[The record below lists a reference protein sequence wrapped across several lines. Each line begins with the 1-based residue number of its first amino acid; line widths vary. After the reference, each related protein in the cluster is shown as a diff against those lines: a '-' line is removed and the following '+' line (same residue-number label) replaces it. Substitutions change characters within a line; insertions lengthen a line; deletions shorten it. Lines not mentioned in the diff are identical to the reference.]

1 MKINYQDLQKKI
13 NVKFK
18 NLDLLI
24 QSLTHKSFDTKKNYE
39 KMEFLGDRVLGLVIA
54 KKLLETYPDEK
65 EGILDKKFAS
75 LVNKNTCL
83 EIAKKINLEKYILTF
98 NPNNKKIKIEDKIIS
113 DSCEALIGAI
123 YLEKGL
129 ASAEK
134 VILDLWKN
142 NIIDSIITQIDAKT
156 KLQELSLKNFK
167 KLPIYKL
174 ISNTGPRHKPS
185 FKVGVKLPNTKYF
198 FGLGK
203 SKKDAEQNA
212 AIECLKSIKWFYELD
227 RWRLFNS
234 KNRYSENSLIAEI
247 YTKNR
252 GKVSGIIFGGTS
264 KKIKN
269 YLQIGNKLHVNYNSK
284 SETRIGYFK
293 IEILNAYSPLYFDHK
308 QKLSCITSATNLV
321 KILTADSQANIKV
334 YQIIENLFLI
344 LKDQDWL
351 KKYIFWELDLLKLLG
366 YDLELENLVEKDT
379 VENKTIYYA
388 SSSNEKKFVPNF
400 LIEKDLE
407 VNDIKILLNGLKLV
421 GDYLDKTILKP
432 NNLNYPN
439 SRLLFINS
447 LK

>member
-1 MKINYQDLQKKI
+1 MNWIDEGY
-13 NVKFK
+13 
-18 NLDLLI
+18 LI
-24 QSLTHKSFDTKKNYE
+24 
-39 KMEFLGDRVLGLVIA
+39 
-54 KKLLETYPDEK
+54 
-65 EGILDKKFAS
+65 
-75 LVNKNTCL
+75 
-83 EIAKKINLEKYILTF
+83 
-98 NPNNKKIKIEDKIIS
+98 
-113 DSCEALIGAI
+113 
-123 YLEKGL
+123 
-129 ASAEK
+129 
-134 VILDLWKN
+134 
-142 NIIDSIITQIDAKT
+142 
-156 KLQELSLKNFK
+156 
-167 KLPIYKL
+167 
-174 ISNTGPRHKPS
+174 
-185 FKVGVKLPNTKYF
+185 
-198 FGLGK
+198 
-203 SKKDAEQNA
+203 
-212 AIECLKSIKWFYELD
+212 
-227 RWRLFNS
+227 S

-388 SSSNEKKFVPNF
+388 SSSNEKKLVPNF

-407 VNDIKILLNGLKLV
+407 VNDIKTLLNGLKLV

>member
-1 MKINYQDLQKKI
+1 MNWIDEGY
-13 NVKFK
+13 
-18 NLDLLI
+18 LI
-24 QSLTHKSFDTKKNYE
+24 
-39 KMEFLGDRVLGLVIA
+39 
-54 KKLLETYPDEK
+54 
-65 EGILDKKFAS
+65 
-75 LVNKNTCL
+75 
-83 EIAKKINLEKYILTF
+83 
-98 NPNNKKIKIEDKIIS
+98 
-113 DSCEALIGAI
+113 
-123 YLEKGL
+123 
-129 ASAEK
+129 
-134 VILDLWKN
+134 
-142 NIIDSIITQIDAKT
+142 
-156 KLQELSLKNFK
+156 
-167 KLPIYKL
+167 
-174 ISNTGPRHKPS
+174 
-185 FKVGVKLPNTKYF
+185 
-198 FGLGK
+198 
-203 SKKDAEQNA
+203 
-212 AIECLKSIKWFYELD
+212 
-227 RWRLFNS
+227 S

-308 QKLSCITSATNLV
+308 QKLSCITSATNLI

-334 YQIIENLFLI
+334 YQIIENFFLI